1 MVIIMEKDFKGRSVM
16 MKRILTS
23 LLMFSAMSAPPVLL
37 LVLQLSSTLVRA
49 DMEKSGYQQQLIEP
63 INPQL
68 QQQARDHAHDD
79 GYLGCGAG

>member
-1 MVIIMEKDFKGRSVM
+1 MEKDFKGGSVM

-23 LLMFSAMSAPPVLL
+23 LLMFSAMSAPAVLL

-49 DMEKSGYQQQLIEP
+49 DMEKNGYQQQLIEP

-68 QQQARDHAHDD
+68 QQQARYHAHDD
-79 GYLGCGAG
+79 GYFGCGAGRK

>member
-1 MVIIMEKDFKGRSVM
+1 

-23 LLMFSAMSAPPVLL
+23 LLMFSAMSAPAVLL

-49 DMEKSGYQQQLIEP
+49 DMGKNGYQQQLTEP

-68 QQQARDHAHDD
+68 QQQARYCAHDD
-79 GYLGCGAG
+79 GYPGVVRVKNDGC